1 MESQQSVSRYTTYME
16 KAQKRGGENNGEG
29 RERSE
34 RPLSLVE
41 AQRQEAFD
49 LVMEA
54 LDARWPRELKRSFV
68 SHDKE
73 YALTS
78 VEDCMVAFVQQNREV
93 VEALHQDIVAQNH
106 YRAEQAIAKLL
117 ELFVAYERTV
127 ALYAELRTY
136 YPRAAH
142 DVERVLPPL
151 GAVAKHGE
159 KVWQTLSE

>member
-54 LDARWPRELKRSFV
+54 LDAPSP
-68 SHDKE
+68 
-73 YALTS
+73 
-78 VEDCMVAFVQQNREV
+78 
-93 VEALHQDIVAQNH
+93 
-106 YRAEQAIAKLL
+106 AEN
-117 ELFVAYERTV
+117 
-127 ALYAELRTY
+127 
-136 YPRAAH
+136 
-142 DVERVLPPL
+142 
-151 GAVAKHGE
+151 
-159 KVWQTLSE
+159 